1 MKCAC
6 PHAMVLQSPVQ
17 LRPWRKGRFNPCW
30 GRKTPGQVP
39 SYYSYVVSCSRV
51 GDSLLTQ
58 LILSI
63 TGISHHPPLPTPHQG
78 GGGGG
83 RLRRRRRWR
92 RPVDPSVEVLR
103 PIAGFHLLHLL
114 LPPTLGPLLSLQG
127 RIGHRRFLLGEETR
141 RGGVQRMTPCV
152 ALASWDIAVL
162 LQLSSWSLSSSAIRI
177 AVAFSLP

>member
-1 MKCAC
+1 MVDS
-6 PHAMVLQSPVQ
+6 VLQSPVQ
-17 LRPWRKGRFNPCW
+17 LTPWRKGRFNPCW
-30 GRKTPGQVP
+30 GRNTPGQGEKNSQIFP

-58 LILSI
+58 LILSA
-63 TGISHHPPLPTPHQG
+63 TRISHHLPLPTPHQG

-114 LPPTLGPLLSLQG
+114 LPPTLGPLRSLRG
-127 RIGHRRFLLGEETR
+127 RIGRRRFLLGEETR
-141 RGGVQRMTPCV
+141 RGGVQRTTPCV

-162 LQLSSWSLSSSAIRI
+162 LQLSSRTL
-177 AVAFSLP
+177 LPSRQR